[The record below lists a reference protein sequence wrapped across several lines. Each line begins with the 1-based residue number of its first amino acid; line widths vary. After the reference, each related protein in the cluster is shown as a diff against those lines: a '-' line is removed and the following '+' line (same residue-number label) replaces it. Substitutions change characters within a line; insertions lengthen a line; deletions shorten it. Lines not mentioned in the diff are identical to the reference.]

1 MPAGILLLPFLG
13 VRFLLLSCL
22 SGTALRRAARFAP
35 MQGAEKIAYIVY
47 QLSNL
52 GIFLLL
58 IFSTV
63 PLAPS
68 WSLFLGL
75 LCYLCGLA
83 LCAAAVINF
92 ASPDRSGLNTA
103 GLYRS
108 PTLCAFLAWRCW
120 RGPCRC
126 WGQFWSFKSPPTGLF
141 WRRSAGVPQPL
152 VQPTGTTCSAS
163 AAIFR
168 QRIPQHARERKKGA
182 GRQKILL
189 STLPFLLTV

>member
-22 SGTALRRAARFAP
+22 SGTALRRVARFAP

-103 GLYRS
+103 GLYRFS
-108 PTLCAFLAWRCW
+108 RNPMYVAYFVCFLGMALLARSLPVLGAVLVFQVSAHWIILAEERWCTTAFGSAYRHYMQ
-120 RGPCRC
+120 RV
-126 WGQFWSFKSPPTGLF
+126 
-141 WRRSAGVPQPL
+141 RRYL
-152 VQPTGTTCSAS
+152 
-163 AAIFR
+163 
-168 QRIPQHARERKKGA
+168 
-182 GRQKILL
+182 
-189 STLPFLLTV
+189 